1 MAKLNANTHIQMVE
15 AGGVEPIRLVDTAQV
30 IHFTFDPIVPNIS
43 KRRSPLYSGYTAERG
58 LFERGLCS
66 ESQLL

>member
-1 MAKLNANTHIQMVE
+1 MVE

-58 LFERGLCS
+58 GLRS